1 MDLRT
6 ATGLFAVGFV
16 LHNADDVRRGF
27 GVIEDGVILG
37 GTIAAMLVAVL
48 FTVVVLGHP
57 SGPFVAATVGL
68 SLAAGVSAVH
78 LLPSWGWLSDS
89 LPAGDVDVITWVAVL
104 AEIGGAA
111 LVGAVGLQ
119 ILKRNQFALVVAD
132 WR

>member
-6 ATGLFAVGFV
+6 ATALFAAGFV
-16 LHNADDVRRGF
+16 LHNADHVRRGF

-68 SLAAGVSAVH
+68 SLALGVSAVH

-89 LPAGDVDVITWVAVL
+89 LPDGDVDALTWIAVL

-111 LVGAVGLQ
+111 LVGVIGLQ
-119 ILKRNQFALVVAD
+119 ILRRNQFAFAVAD